1 MTSRPIWEYPTQTV
15 AASLLRDVLARRMC
29 PCCVTHDLLA
39 PNDETREHDARRYT
53 EERKALTCRSC
64 GWWCAYREAYDSSC
78 GTKPDWVIHVVTAT
92 GAALQTYGEFPDRQ
106 TLMVLQSEIEQHM
119 MGIGASSAW
128 AAMEDATAA
137 ILRSFGFD
145 VRVTART
152 KDGGVDIILDR
163 LSDGPIFVQVKH
175 SRNKVD
181 VRVFRELVGTMVLG
195 GVHKRLLV
203 TSPTFT
209 EGAHA
214 LKDTADLRGLPVELV
229 DGERFLS
236 ALKLSTRLQAPTLAE
251 VLAVAAPLITLTQ
264 EEIQI

>member
-1 MTSRPIWEYPTQTV
+1 
-15 AASLLRDVLARRMC
+15 
-29 PCCVTHDLLA
+29 
-39 PNDETREHDARRYT
+39 
-53 EERKALTCRSC
+53 
-64 GWWCAYREAYDSSC
+64 
-78 GTKPDWVIHVVTAT
+78 
-92 GAALQTYGEFPDRQ
+92 
-106 TLMVLQSEIEQHM
+106 MVLQSEIEQHM
-119 MGIGASSAW
+119 MGVGTSSAW

-152 KDGGVDIILDR
+152 KDGGVDIILDYS
-163 LSDGPIFVQVKH
+163 SDDTVFVQVKH

-181 VRVFRELVGTMVLG
+181 VRVLRELVGTMMLG
-195 GVHKRLLV
+195 GVHKGLLV
-203 TSPTFT
+203 TSSTFT

-251 VLAVAAPLITLTQ
+251 VLAVAAPLVTLTQ